1 MRLRSACRIA
11 LPGGE
16 PSGTIHPMPAL
27 RPFQQ
32 IASQFQ
38 ISEES
43 AKYFLGR
50 VQKSFKK
57 EKPPHALI
65 LEFIEAQEF
74 NELPEPYD
82 VAVLMYESS
91 VWVHD
96 LNSPPPILVD
106 GGDSS

>member
-1 MRLRSACRIA
+1 MTTLK
-11 LPGGE
+11 
-16 PSGTIHPMPAL
+16 
-27 RPFQQ
+27 PFQR

-57 EKPPHALI
+57 DKPPHAVI
-65 LEFIEAQEF
+65 LEFIEGYEF
-74 NELPEPYD
+74 DGLPEPYD
-82 VAVLMYESS
+82 VAALMSESGI
-91 VWVHD
+91 WKDD

-106 GGDSS
+106 GGDL

>member
-1 MRLRSACRIA
+1 MSTLKPYQR
-11 LPGGE
+11 
-16 PSGTIHPMPAL
+16 
-27 RPFQQ
+27 

-50 VQKSFKK
+50 VQKSLKK

-65 LEFIEAQEF
+65 LELVEAQGFEY
-74 NELPEPYD
+74 LPTPYD
-82 VAVLMYESS
+82 VALLLYETG

-106 GGDSS
+106 GGDVD